1 MDLKQKLNEEQSQ
14 AVSYNQGPL
23 LIIAGAG
30 TGKTK
35 VITTRIINI
44 IEQGWAKPS
53 EILALTFTDKASKE
67 MLDRV
72 DNAMPL
78 GYEEVNISTF
88 HSFCE
93 KLLRQEALNIGLDIN
108 FTLMTQAQAYMLF
121 RKNLYKFPLKKLRPM
136 GSPSSYI
143 TEILKHFSRLQDED
157 VRPEDYINFVK
168 ELKQD
173 TQEEKER
180 YEKLNELAE
189 TYKMYSQIKIDE
201 SKLDFGDVI
210 NLTLKLLRESPITL
224 KKYRKQYK
232 YILVDEFQDTNFTQ
246 NVLINTLAIEADPK
260 YIEIA
265 GTDKCTPVINKKI
278 ISASS
283 KSNITVVGDDDQAIY
298 KFRGAAISNILQ
310 FKKIYPSAKNIVLTK
325 NYRNEQKILDSAY
338 SLISNNNPHRLEI
351 TENINKKLVANKPI
365 EKIID
370 DPVKF
375 IATDTGV
382 REAEVV
388 SEEILKLTGNSNEA
402 VLLGKYNDKGQ
413 SSFVD
418 TDTIENGN
426 NIVNYNFSDIA
437 ILVRANKHID
447 EFVQAFKY
455 KGIPFKFVGP
465 RGLYNRPEVGIL
477 ISFFKVLSD
486 FNKNVDAYN
495 LLIMDCWH
503 LSGREVAEIMQGSRR
518 DKMNIINWLEYQW
531 GIKLGEDNYSE
542 ENTSNPRNQRDII
555 FSKEAISNISNLL
568 QIMDYSLK
576 MVKENRSIGNILLNF
591 FKQSGYMSQIANSFN
606 QEDVFKMQNIS
617 KYFDTIKKFEQDSK
631 VSNLYDYIDYLN
643 YSIEIGESPSVEQE
657 SMDDLNAVNIM
668 TVHSSK
674 GLEFPVVFL
683 VNLSSERFPSRY
695 MSDRLPIPEELI
707 KEVLGEKDEKM
718 AHLQEERRLFYVGA
732 TRAKEM
738 LYLTTAENYGGVRK
752 KSPSIFIEE
761 ILNRNID
768 LDKQIAGAEKG
779 NIGDENEINGTISR
793 NINIIEKS
801 FSTNVA
807 EDEMVKFLV
816 TYQKKKL
823 ALSFTAFNQY
833 RKCPKQYRY
842 KYLQLVP
849 GEPSASQT
857 YGRVIHN
864 TLKSFYDMQKQYKE
878 SLPGIVQMPDF
889 DFLQKC
895 LDSNWVNEG
904 YDSIEQREL
913 QYKRAQNTIKQY
925 FEKLYSIE
933 EYPIDLE
940 RRFSYNIIDLAF
952 NGAIDRIDKI
962 GEENGKNLVTVID
975 YKTGE
980 KKEDKDSDYQL
991 QLALY
996 ALVLEESQNLLV
1008 KQAKIIYLDGCEV
1021 LDVEVDEKVKAK
1033 LLSLISEVKN
1043 EILSENFIAKP
1054 GFMCKYCDYLTIC
1067 DEAYI

>member
-1 MDLKQKLNEEQSQ
+1 MELTQKLNDEQIE
-14 AVSYNQGPL
+14 AVNHNQGPL

-72 DNAMPL
+72 DTAMPL

-121 RKNLYKFPLKKLRPM
+121 RKNLYKFPLQKLRPI
-136 GSPSSYI
+136 GNPSSYI

-157 VRPEDYINFVK
+157 IRPDDYIDYVK
-168 ELKQD
+168 KLKQD

-180 YEKLNELAE
+180 YERLKELSE
-189 TYKMYSQIKIDE
+189 TYKVYSQLKIDE

-210 NLTLKLLRESPITL
+210 NLALKLLRESPITL
-224 KKYRKQYK
+224 QKYRQQYK

-246 NVLINTLAIEADPK
+246 NVLINTLAINVDPK

-265 GTDKCTPVINKKI
+265 GTGKCSPEIQKKI
-278 ISASS
+278 TQASK

-310 FKKIYPSAKNIVLTK
+310 FKKIYPSATNIVLTR

-351 TENINKKLVANKPI
+351 TENINKKLIANKATD
-365 EKIID
+365 KIIEE
-370 DPVKF
+370 PVNL

-382 REAEVV
+382 HEAELV
-388 SEEILKLTGNSNEA
+388 SEEILKLTGNSDNS
-402 VLLGKYNDKGQ
+402 VLIGKFNDEGQ

-418 TDTIENGN
+418 TNSTVSN
-426 NIVNYNFSDIA
+426 NSNYNFSDIA
-437 ILVRANKHID
+437 VLVRANKHID
-447 EFVQAFKY
+447 ESVQAFKY

-465 RGLYNRPEVGIL
+465 RGLYNRPEVGVL
-477 ISFFKVLSD
+477 ISFLKLLND

-495 LLIMDCWH
+495 LLVMDCWN

-518 DKMNIINWLEYQW
+518 DKINIINWLEAQW
-531 GIKLGEDNYSE
+531 GIKLGEDNFTDV
-542 ENTSNPRNQRDII
+542 NQGNPKNQRDIT
-555 FSKEAISNISNLL
+555 FSKEAIASLSNFL
-568 QIMDYSLK
+568 QIFDYSLK

-591 FKQSGYMSQIANSFN
+591 FKQSGYMSQLANSSN
-606 QEDVFKMQNIS
+606 QEDVFKIQNIS

-631 VSNLYDYIDYLN
+631 DTNLYDYIDYLN

-674 GLEFPVVFL
+674 GLEFPIVFL

-732 TRAKEM
+732 TRAKEK
-738 LYLTTAENYGGVRK
+738 LYLTAAENYGGVRK
-752 KSPSIFIEE
+752 KQPSIFIEE
-761 ILNRNID
+761 LLNRKVD
-768 LDKQIAGAEKG
+768 LDKEYSQNKEETDVI
-779 NIGDENEINGTISR
+779 DNEINGTINN
-793 NINIIEKS
+793 NINTIEKS
-801 FSTNVA
+801 FSSNVI

-816 TYQKKKL
+816 TYQRKKL
-823 ALSFTAFNQY
+823 SLSFTSFNQY

-864 TLKSFYDMQKQYKE
+864 TLKSFYEKQKQYKE
-878 SLPGIVQMPDF
+878 SLPGIVQQPDF
-889 DFLQKC
+889 EFLEKC
-895 LDSNWVNEG
+895 LDANWSDIG
-904 YDSIEQREL
+904 YDSVEQKEL
-913 QYKRAQNTIKQY
+913 QLTRAKNTIKQY
-925 FEKLYSIE
+925 FEKLYSVD
-933 EYPIDLE
+933 EYPIDIE
-940 RRFSYNIIDLAF
+940 RKFSHSILDLAF
-952 NGAIDRIDKI
+952 TGAIDRIDKV
-962 GEENGKNLVTVID
+962 GEEDGKNVVTVID

-996 ALVLEESQNLLV
+996 ALVLEESQNLIV
-1008 KQAKIIYLDGCEV
+1008 QKAKIIYLDGSEI
-1021 LDVEVDEKVKAK
+1021 LDVEIDEKIKAK
-1033 LLSLISEVKN
+1033 LLSLIAEVKN
-1043 EILSENFIAKP
+1043 EILAENFIARP
-1054 GFMCKYCDYLTIC
+1054 GFMCKYCDYLSIC
-1067 DEAYI
+1067 DDAYL